1 MAEQS
6 TQESQKAVKEHDPIK
21 KLIDQGKEAGFLT
34 YEEIN
39 RRLPEGAI
47 GGEELDEL
55 FGTLEEMG
63 IEVVDREEDLLR
75 PTEKAAEEEVPLP
88 DLGVETTNSI
98 RMYLTEMG
106 KVPLLTR
113 EQELTLTRNIKEN
126 EKTLKLIV
134 LENPITLRELR
145 NWESLLAQQ
154 EMTPKELMPR
164 GRKTN
169 QELARM
175 RQKMKNVVK
184 FIITAEE
191 RMSRAEERLQ
201 KKTISPHVR
210 ASLQDKVQKE
220 RTQIIGKIIGLNL
233 NLEKIKRLTNKIK
246 SIALKLR
253 EAEAEIAR
261 YERRFRMSYA
271 ELKQLYNQEKAG
283 KITSAAF
290 KKATGY
296 APTALESTMVNL
308 ENVALRLD
316 RMGETLP
323 LPKESLFRIYD
334 QIRQLEETIL
344 VDKLK
349 LIRANLRLVVSIAKK
364 HLNSSLELAD
374 LIQEGGLGLIK
385 AVEKFEWRRGFKF
398 STYATWW
405 IRQSINRAIADQ
417 ARTIRIP
424 VHMKEIISKLT
435 KVARKFRQELGRDP
449 TLEEYSKA
457 LRLSID
463 KVRGI
468 LRIMQDPVSLS
479 TPVGEDED
487 SFLEDFIED
496 EAGSEPSE
504 GAQDFLRHREVE
516 RALSTLSE
524 REAQIIRLRF
534 GIGTG
539 YPRTLEELGRIFN
552 VTRERVRQI
561 EAKAIRKLRHPSR
574 SRVLKEYL
582 DN

>member
-1 MAEQS
+1 MIQQHNKS
-6 TQESQKAVKEHDPIK
+6 IIDNDVLMKG
-21 KLIDQGKEAGFLT
+21 LISQGKEAGYIT
-34 YEEIN
+34 YEEIM
-39 RRLPEGAI
+39 RRLPENTTP
-47 GGEELDEL
+47 EDLDVF

-63 IEVVDREEDLLR
+63 IQVLEGEDTGR
-75 PTEKAAEEEVPLP
+75 PKAETQEGAPVPEIEL
-88 DLGVETTNSI
+88 DTQNSI
-98 RMYLTEMG
+98 RMYLSEMG
-106 KVPLLTR
+106 RVPLLTR
-113 EQELTLTRNIKEN
+113 EQEVTLSRNIKEH
-126 EKTLKLIV
+126 EKELRLLV
-134 LENPITLRELR
+134 LQSPITLREIS
-145 NWESLLAQQ
+145 NWQTLLEQD

-164 GRKTN
+164 GRKT
-169 QELARM
+169 
-175 RQKMKNVVK
+175 
-184 FIITAEE
+184 TAELS
-191 RMSRAEERLQ
+191 RMKLKVKQVAGSIQKSEKVLLGLAEKLKAPNLSFKAKAKLQ
-201 KKTISPHVR
+201 LALDQESKHIVDEIIS
-210 ASLQDKVQKE
+210 
-220 RTQIIGKIIGLNL
+220 LNL
-233 NLEKIKRLTNKIK
+233 NQDKIKRLTNKIK
-246 SIALKLR
+246 TIAFKIR
-253 EAEAEIAR
+253 ECEDELQR
-261 YERRFRMSYA
+261 YEKRLNMPYS
-271 ELKQLYNQEKAG
+271 ELQTVYNKVLAK
-283 KITSAAF
+283 KITPTAF
-290 KKATGY
+290 KKLTGY
-296 APTALESTMVNL
+296 TLTGIESTM
-308 ENVALRLD
+308 ENIKNVESRRVRILQVLPVTRDNIIDLD
-316 RMGETLP
+316 I
-323 LPKESLFRIYD
+323 K
-334 QIRQLEETIL
+334 IRDLEEAIL
-344 VDKLK
+344 KDKLK

-364 HLNSSLELAD
+364 HVGASNLELPD

-435 KVARKFRQELGRDP
+435 KVARKSRQELGRDP

-457 LRLSID
+457 LRLSMD

-468 LRIMQDPVSLS
+468 LRIMQDPVSLA

-487 SFLEDFIED
+487 SYLEEFIED
-496 EAGSEPSE
+496 EGSSEPSE

-534 GIGTG
+534 GIGSG

>member
-1 MAEQS
+1 
-6 TQESQKAVKEHDPIK
+6 
-21 KLIDQGKEAGFLT
+21 L
-34 YEEIN
+34 
-39 RRLPEGAI
+39 
-47 GGEELDEL
+47 
-55 FGTLEEMG
+55 
-63 IEVVDREEDLLR
+63 
-75 PTEKAAEEEVPLP
+75 
-88 DLGVETTNSI
+88 
-98 RMYLTEMG
+98 
-106 KVPLLTR
+106 
-113 EQELTLTRNIKEN
+113 
-126 EKTLKLIV
+126 
-134 LENPITLRELR
+134 
-145 NWESLLAQQ
+145 
-154 EMTPKELMPR
+154 
-164 GRKTN
+164 N
-169 QELARM
+169 Q
-175 RQKMKNVVK
+175 
-184 FIITAEE
+184 
-191 RMSRAEERLQ
+191 
-201 KKTISPHVR
+201 
-210 ASLQDKVQKE
+210 D
-220 RTQIIGKIIGLNL
+220 
-233 NLEKIKRLTNKIK
+233 KIKRLTNKIK
-246 SIALKLR
+246 TIAQKIR
-253 EAEAEIAR
+253 ECEDELHR
-261 YERRFRMSYA
+261 YEKRLNMPSQ
-271 ELKQLYNQEKAG
+271 ELQAIYNKVLAK
-283 KITSAAF
+283 KITAAAF
-290 KKATGY
+290 KKLTGY
-296 APTALESTMVNL
+296 TMTAIESTMDNL
-308 ENVALRLD
+308 KNVENRRVRILQVLPVSRENILSLD
-316 RMGETLP
+316 H
-323 LPKESLFRIYD
+323 K
-334 QIRQLEETIL
+334 IRDLEEAIL
-344 VDKLK
+344 KDKLK

-364 HLNSSLELAD
+364 HVGASNLELPD

-435 KVARKFRQELGRDP
+435 KVARRSRQELGRDP
-449 TLEEYSKA
+449 TLDEYSKA

-479 TPVGEDED
+479 TPVGEDDD
-487 SFLEDFIED
+487 SYLEDFIED
-496 EAGSEPSE
+496 AAGQEPSE